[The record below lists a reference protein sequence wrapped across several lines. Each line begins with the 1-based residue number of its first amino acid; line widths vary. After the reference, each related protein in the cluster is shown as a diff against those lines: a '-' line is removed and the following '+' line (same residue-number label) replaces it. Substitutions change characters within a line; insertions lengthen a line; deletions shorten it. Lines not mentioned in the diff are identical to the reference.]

1 MRLDLVLDN
10 ILCALALVSGTDAAA
25 VCPRASKGC
34 GQSHTFVG
42 ESREFTF
49 ESDGINRTYRIHLP
63 KSYDKDHSQPLF
75 LFYHG
80 KGGQPKDIEY
90 GTQLSTEE
98 VNPNMVAVYPA
109 GVNKSWQG
117 PTYAKPG
124 INDLKF
130 TDDLVNRIKS
140 DYCIDESRIYA
151 GGHSNG
157 GGFVGLLACS
167 KEGGHFAA
175 FAPSAAALYTDV
187 NDQSCT
193 PARSPLPIMETHGT
207 ADKTIPYEGGKG
219 AGGPLPA
226 IPDWLSRWAKRNK
239 CDEPKTSDKGKGV
252 TLQQW
257 KCGGKEN
264 ALRHWKL
271 KDQGHDYPGRNNEH
285 MWLSPKI
292 IEFFNAHKK
301 P

>member
-109 GVNKSWQG
+109 GVNVSSSF
-117 PTYAKPG
+117 
-124 INDLKF
+124 L
-130 TDDLVNRIKS
+130 
-140 DYCIDESRIYA
+140 
-151 GGHSNG
+151 
-157 GGFVGLLACS
+157 
-167 KEGGHFAA
+167 
-175 FAPSAAALYTDV
+175 
-187 NDQSCT
+187 
-193 PARSPLPIMETHGT
+193 
-207 ADKTIPYEGGKG
+207 
-219 AGGPLPA
+219 
-226 IPDWLSRWAKRNK
+226 
-239 CDEPKTSDKGKGV
+239 
-252 TLQQW
+252 
-257 KCGGKEN
+257 CGGCSLTDHSLTEILARPNVCKT
-264 ALRHWKL
+264 RY
-271 KDQGHDYPGRNNEH
+271 Q
-285 MWLSPKI
+285 
-292 IEFFNAHKK
+292 
-301 P
+301 